1 MTKEASSANPIKPTY
16 QARMRVRAVEKD
28 RRHRDRGGELVAG
41 RAGESVVVVPA
52 AVVVVP
58 AVVVSVAAVV
68 VVIVVT
74 PAAVVPVVIPV
85 VVVPAVVIVVVVVR
99 GQGGVRVRGGGR
111 GGARGRGRGGFGDRR
126 RRRIRGCTTL
136 AALALPARFLRRPLV
151 TVGLGPR
158 TVPAA
163 RAVIAR
169 RCLGR
174 FELLELDAD
183 GWAERLWAGPAGGGQ
198 QCTEDHPDQQGG
210 KQDGNGEAAHRLPG

>member
-52 AVVVVP
+52 
-58 AVVVSVAAVV
+58 
-68 VVIVVT
+68 
-74 PAAVVPVVIPV
+74 
-85 VVVPAVVIVVVVVR
+85 VVIVVVVVR
-99 GQGGVRVRGGGR
+99 GQGGLRVRGGG
-111 GGARGRGRGGFGDRR
+111 RGRGRGGFGDRR

-151 TVGLGPR
+151 AVGLGSR
-158 TVPAA
+158 TVTPARTAAA
-163 RAVIAR
+163 RR
-169 RCLGR
+169 RLGR